1 MQIFRDFSLLP
12 QNLKGSIYAIGN
24 FDGLH
29 FGHRSVIEKAR
40 KISIDNNVSL
50 GVLTFDPHPREFFRS
65 DDPSFRLTPRKIK
78 LSILEKWN
86 VDFVMNIPF
95 DKKLSETEA
104 TYFISKYLLKQL
116 SIGGVVVGH
125 DFAFGKNRKGD
136 ISMLEHASKE
146 NNFELFVVK
155 PQLSNS
161 GSLYSSRSIRE
172 LIQSGRPEE
181 AAKFLGRW
189 WSIKGDVI
197 KGDQRGRVLGY
208 PTANIKLGEYI
219 QPSLGIYAVWV
230 NINGLDSWYKGAA
243 SLGVR
248 PTFDGVGVLLEVYLL
263 DFNGD
268 LYGKELEV
276 AFVKYLRPE
285 EKFLDIESL
294 KKQMAIDCKKSN
306 ELLSKIDFSMEYFDK

>member
-1 MQIFRDFSLLP
+1 MQIFRDFSLIP

-29 FGHRSVIEKAR
+29 FGHRSVIEAAR
-40 KISIDNNVSL
+40 KISIDKDLPL
-50 GVLTFDPHPREFFRS
+50 GVLTFDPHPREFFRPQ
-65 DDPSFRLTPRKIK
+65 DASFRLTPRKIK
-78 LSILEKWN
+78 LSILEKWD
-86 VDFVMNIPF
+86 VDFVISVPF
-95 DKKLSETEA
+95 NKKLSETEA
-104 TYFISKYLLKQL
+104 SIFIRKHLLEQL

-125 DFAFGKNRKGD
+125 DFAFGKNRKGN
-136 ISMLEHASKE
+136 IEMLKNASEK
-146 NNFELFVVK
+146 NNFELLVVT
-155 PQLSNS
+155 PQVSNS

-181 AAKFLGRW
+181 AARLLGRL
-189 WSIKGDVI
+189 WSIRGNVINGD
-197 KGDQRGRVLGY
+197 KRGRELGY
-208 PTANIKLGEYI
+208 PTANIELGEYI

-230 NINGLDSWYKGAA
+230 NIIGQDLFYKGAA

-263 DFNGD
+263 DFDGD

-276 AFVKYLRPE
+276 LFVKYLRPE
-285 EKFLDIESL
+285 ERFLDIESL

-306 ELLSKIDFSMEYFDK
+306 ELLSKIDFSMEYYSK